1 MRLAPLFAL
10 SFASLCAV
18 ATPAFAADPVRP
30 NFLIVIT
37 DDLGFSDLGAFGG
50 EIATPNLDKLANAG
64 VRFTNFHTA
73 PTCSPTRSMLMTGS
87 DHHLVGLGTMSELL
101 TDEQRGKPGYEGYL
115 NQRALTIAEL
125 LRDNGYSTLMS
136 GKWHLGDAPE
146 LDPSQR
152 GFERSFALEEGGHD
166 HFGKLGIT
174 DALPDWMGSGVR
186 GLFKAVDNVLEQFG
200 HRNMLVR
207 ALRGFT
213 YRENGKDVKL
223 PADFYSSDY
232 FSDKLIQYLDEHAN
246 SAPEKP
252 FFAYLAFT
260 APHFPLQAP
269 PASIEKYRG
278 KYDAGWSELRDR
290 RVAQQQQLGLAPQGE
305 GIGRASTLDD
315 WNALSPEQKARAA
328 RNMEIYAGMVDR
340 VDWNVGRVLDQL
352 RKQGALDNTVVIFL
366 SDNGAEG
373 GDARITIKE
382 VSGIDL
388 KEGPFEQMGT
398 RGSFDSYGPNWAQAA
413 TAPSRLYKAT
423 TAQGGIRAPA
433 FIAGGAAVKLQP
445 GAISN
450 AVITVRDIFPTVLEL
465 AGVAQPGA
473 EYRGREVLAPTGI
486 SFNPLL
492 RGEVDRVHAADELL
506 GWELFGQRAIRRDN
520 WKIAWI
526 TPPRG
531 PGRWELF
538 DLANDPG
545 ELRDLSAQHP
555 EILKE
560 LVAGWD
566 RYAADNGVVLQAR
579 VVGQKKQQ

>member
-1 MRLAPLFAL
+1 MRLVPWLALFCAISVS
-10 SFASLCAV
+10 SFTAA
-18 ATPAFAADPVRP
+18 ATRP
-30 NFLIVIT
+30 NFLIIIT

-50 EIATPNLDKLANAG
+50 EIATPNLDRLANAG

-73 PTCSPTRSMLMTGS
+73 ATCSPTRSMLMTGS
-87 DHHLVGLGTMSELL
+87 DHHLVGLGTMNELL

-115 NQRALTIAEL
+115 NHRTITVAEL

-146 LDPSQR
+146 LDPSKR

-166 HFGKLGIT
+166 HFGRLGLS
-174 DALPDWMGSGVR
+174 DALPEWMGSGVR
-186 GLFKAVDNVLEQFG
+186 TLFKGIDNALEYFG
-200 HRNMLVR
+200 HSNMLVR
-207 ALRGFT
+207 SLRGFT
-213 YRENGKDVKL
+213 YRENGADVKL
-223 PADFYSSDY
+223 PPDFYSSDY
-232 FSDKLIQYLDEHAN
+232 FSDKLIQYLDEHAKA
-246 SAPEKP
+246 APEKP

-278 KYDAGWSELRDR
+278 KYDGGWSALRDK

-305 GIGRASTLDD
+305 GIGLASKLDD
-315 WNALSPEQKARAA
+315 WNALTPERRARSA

-340 VDWNVGRVLDQL
+340 VDWNVGRVLNQL

-373 GDARITIKE
+373 GDARITVKE
-382 VSGIDL
+382 VAGIDL
-388 KEGPFEQMGT
+388 KEGPIEQMGT
-398 RGSFDSYGPNWAQAA
+398 RGTFDSYGPNWAQAA

-423 TAQGGIRAPA
+423 TAQGGIRVPA
-433 FIAGGAAVKLQP
+433 FVSGGAAVKLQP

-450 AVITVRDIFPTVLEL
+450 AVITVRDVVPTVLDL
-465 AGVAQPGA
+465 AGVQHPGT
-473 EYRGREVLAPTGI
+473 EYQGRETLAPTGI
-486 SFNPLL
+486 SFNSLL
-492 RGEVDRVHAADELL
+492 RGEADRVHAADELL
-506 GWELFGQRAIRRDN
+506 GWEIFGQRAIRRDN
-520 WKIAWI
+520 WKITWI

-545 ELRDLSAQHP
+545 ELHDRSAQQP
-555 EILKE
+555 QILKE

-566 RYAADNGVVLQAR
+566 RYVADNGLVLQTK
-579 VVGQKKQQ
+579 VVGQKAVQ